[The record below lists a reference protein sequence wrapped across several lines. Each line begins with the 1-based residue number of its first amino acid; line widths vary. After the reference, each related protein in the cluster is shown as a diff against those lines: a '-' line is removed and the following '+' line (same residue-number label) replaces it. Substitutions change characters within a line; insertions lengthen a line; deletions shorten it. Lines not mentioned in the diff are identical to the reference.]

1 MDMKR
6 VVPSPGAALRR
17 ASRTL
22 GLLLALATAGLAAGA
37 AARPDASSAQGSAA
51 EPLKGEIRL
60 SPGKLRAISLP
71 ITLNGLNQKFTEFSR
86 KATGYE
92 YGATA
97 RTKIARECAGKA
109 YTVQNQR
116 AVGCTG
122 SDTVDQ
128 CMDKLYEHC
137 LKTSSNPGGRNVTTQ
152 EFQEWA
158 KTTADEARAL
168 SRMLNQYADQADQA
182 VKTLIP

>member
-1 MDMKR
+1 MTDTW
-6 VVPSPGAALRR
+6 SRR
-17 ASRTL
+17 ATWPL
-22 GLLLALATAGLAAGA
+22 ALLLALATAGLAADGA
-37 AARPDASSAQGSAA
+37 RSDVPSAQGGAA

-60 SPGKLRAISLP
+60 SPGKLRPISMP
-71 ITLNGLNQKFTEFSR
+71 ITLDGLNQKFTEFSR
-86 KATGYE
+86 RASGYE

-109 YTVQNQR
+109 HTVQDQK

-122 SDTVDQ
+122 TDTVDQ
-128 CMDKLYEHC
+128 CRDKLYEHC

-152 EFQEWA
+152 EFKESA
-158 KTTADEARAL
+158 KTAAAEARAL

-182 VKTLIP
+182 AKALVP